1 MKREDEHMPESPDRR
16 KRLLEYEAPSLDPF
30 VRADSTTDCSVYW
43 CGVREFPVNSYERIW
58 FLEFLARLARHLKQT
73 QKLREQNFLQNKF
86 LLPDLIELFV
96 KRSEEYVPI
105 IGMTL
110 IPGTEPIKIP
120 DADQMRKE
128 AQKDIDAK
136 RSLDPTRWMP
146 DYAHLFLDTDTTAQ
160 RADFFGHGGMLG
172 LYLKPDSRQIEPLPE
187 LPRIFTS
194 HPAFSPAMLKQHQ
207 MSLAFQD
214 PWLTQSKEV
223 FGEPFKDSASF
234 DGLPFILPLLTSAS
248 LLDATADERKRW
260 FELFDGYW
268 IESKPDKGL
277 LLVLKAPDFDLELV
291 ELLDQMRLDGYTF
304 RSIL

>member
-1 MKREDEHMPESPDRR
+1 MLESSDRR
-16 KRLLEYEAPSLDPF
+16 KRLLEYEAPSLHPF
-30 VRADSTTDCSVYW
+30 VRADSATDCSIYW
-43 CGVREFPVNSYERIW
+43 CGVREFPVNAYERTW
-58 FLEFLARLARHLKQT
+58 FLEFLVRLASHLKQT

-86 LLPDLIELFV
+86 LLPDLMDLFV
-96 KRSEEYVPI
+96 KRAEEYVPI

-120 DADQMRKE
+120 DAEQMRKE

-136 RSLDPTRWMP
+136 RPLDPARWMP
-146 DYAHLFLDTDTTAQ
+146 DYAHLFLDPDTTAQ
-160 RADFFGHGGMLG
+160 RADFFGYGGMLG
-172 LYLKPDSRQIEPLPE
+172 LYLKPDPRQIEPLPE
-187 LPRIFTS
+187 LPRIFTT
-194 HPAFSPAMLKQHQ
+194 HPAFSPAMFKQHQ

-214 PWLTQSKEV
+214 PWLMQSKEV
-223 FGEPFKDSASF
+223 FGEPFKDSSSF